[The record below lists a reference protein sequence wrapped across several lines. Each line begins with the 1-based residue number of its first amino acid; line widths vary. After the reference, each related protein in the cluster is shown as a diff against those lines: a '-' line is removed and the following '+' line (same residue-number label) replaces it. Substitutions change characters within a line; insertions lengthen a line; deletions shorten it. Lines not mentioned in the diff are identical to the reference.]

1 MDTSEDS
8 GDIVCWAPPVLKNI
22 EAQFAGT
29 VDIGVEH
36 LADEF
41 NTRGLVRI
49 LLLEVHHQTEG
60 PIFKR
65 SVGRADDDGIPNDL
79 SVTGLQLAVHLHIPG
94 HDIVGNRR
102 RRDTG
107 RRISLHAL
115 KSSGDAVSEVRQ
127 IVFQRQP

>member
-1 MDTSEDS
+1 MDTGENG
-8 GDIVCWAPPVLKNI
+8 GDIICWTPPILKNI
-22 EAQFAGT
+22 EAQFTGT
-29 VDIGVEH
+29 IDIGVEH

-41 NTRGLVRI
+41 DARGLVRV

-79 SVTGLQLAVHLHIPG
+79 SAPGLQLALHLHVPS
-94 HDIVGNRR
+94 HNIVGNRR

-115 KSSGDAVSEVRQ
+115 KSSGDTVSK
-127 IVFQRQP
+127 